1 MAVLAHAGR
10 GIAQA
15 ARRPRLVLLLWLLN
29 STLAA
34 LAVLPA
40 AIGLARSLA
49 YAPAGDALRDGFSVG
64 LTAEMARDAASAVSA
79 EPIAFASAALLAI
92 LIGPFVAAGVVE
104 TLGSADTRS
113 LAHRFGRG
121 AGHFGGRFLR
131 AGIAA
136 AALAMVGAALF
147 AAPWLAIRHRLD
159 EVTQAYTRG
168 WLGLVGGGFATLA
181 VLLALLALDYA
192 RLEIARRDGR
202 RPMRLVWRSLLFV
215 LAHPLRT
222 LGLWLANALALGV
235 ALLLYLALSRLLPAT
250 SWITVAVMVAGQQAF
265 SLTRAGLRVAL
276 WSAERGLLDEV
287 SPLAETPLAPT
298 ESVPPVDAL

>member
-1 MAVLAHAGR
+1 
-10 GIAQA
+10 
-15 ARRPRLVLLLWLLN
+15 
-29 STLAA
+29 
-34 LAVLPA
+34 LPA